1 MQTRAIFW
9 AAVVLFGMC
18 QLSYARIPSGL
29 KWPLPGL
36 PDESWIESDFGEH
49 WQDEYCNGRRQLH
62 TALDLTLNFAPT
74 GYQSVY
80 AVWYGK
86 VEVVK
91 IYTESWK
98 NFVTISHGTKRN
110 PWTATYHHIKPTSTL
125 RVGQTVTSGK
135 KIGTVV
141 ASNPNGAHLHIG
153 IRDKAYSNTANRG
166 RLPERVACGGDP
178 AFPDGF
184 VNPADLDWDWD

>member
-1 MQTRAIFW
+1 M
-9 AAVVLFGMC
+9 
-18 QLSYARIPSGL
+18 
-29 KWPLPGL
+29 
-36 PDESWIESDFGEH
+36 
-49 WQDEYCNGRRQLH
+49 
-62 TALDLTLNFAPT
+62 
-74 GYQSVY
+74 
-80 AVWYGK
+80 
-86 VEVVK
+86 VK

>member
-166 RLPERVACGGDP
+166 RLPERVA
-178 AFPDGF
+178 
-184 VNPADLDWDWD
+184 